1 VYIARRIET
10 IIFDKKFFEKIN
22 RLPNRL
28 VGIDQR
34 TIKAASS
41 FFVQFF
47 NGFWSGLLPLSLQ
60 WSATIYF

>member
-1 VYIARRIET
+1 MNGRNVYIARRIET

-47 NGFWSGLLPLSLQ
+47 NGLLRKVRGS
-60 WSATIYF
+60 SNE